1 MRTRKGVQT
10 RSMYKLFLICFS
22 TILLVLACTVQASQ
36 ACPLVR
42 SENFNDLQKAEVVI
56 RGRMLSD
63 PKLTVFKPHHTPYYP
78 STILVL
84 QTLAGEPK
92 LDGKNVEF
100 VFYIS
105 SNRALRGVYKNTE
118 VIVGLRKATE
128 RDRLATGM
136 ELDHGL
142 PARLVSVAGPCDSM
156 GVILPTKEN
165 LERVMLGIKGQH
177 HRSELKRQ
185 TMPSNPG

>member
-1 MRTRKGVQT
+1 MFEETIRPGKVVQT
-10 RSMYKLFLICFS
+10 RSMYKHFFIYFSSVLLI
-22 TILLVLACTVQASQ
+22 LAFTVQASQ

-42 SENFNDLQKAEVVI
+42 SENFNDLQKAEIVI

-63 PKLTVFKPHHTPYYP
+63 PKLTVLKPHQTPYYQ
-78 STILVL
+78 SAILVL
-84 QTLAGEPK
+84 QTLAGEPR

-100 VFYIS
+100 VFYKS
-105 SNRALRGVYKNTE
+105 SNRELRDVYKNTE

-128 RDRLATGM
+128 RDF
-136 ELDHGL
+136 GL
-142 PARLVSVAGPCDSM
+142 PAQWFSVAGPCDSM

-165 LERVMLGIKGQH
+165 LERVMLGTKGQY

-185 TMPSNPG
+185 MTPSNPG

>member
-1 MRTRKGVQT
+1 
-10 RSMYKLFLICFS
+10 MYKLFLICFS

-56 RGRMLSD
+56 KGRMLSA
-63 PKLTVFKPHHTPYYP
+63 PKLTDDKPHYRSYYH
-78 STILVL
+78 SIVLVH
-84 QTLAGEPK
+84 QILAGEPK

-100 VFYIS
+100 LFYRS
-105 SNRALRGVYKNTE
+105 VNRSLRGVYENTE

-128 RDRLATGM
+128 R
-136 ELDHGL
+136 EIGL
-142 PARLVSVAGPCDSM
+142 SVQWFSVAGPCDSM

-165 LERVMLGIKGQH
+165 LKGVMLGIKGQYP
-177 HRSELKRQ
+177 R
-185 TMPSNPG
+185 P